1 MFIRQTRYCSGVLKL
16 SWAAL
21 KYVWEI
27 LLPAATWQRNPR
39 MESAAAPFQIGH
51 LWWHEPLYHHR
62 QLQPDLT
69 TMCCQRFLRI
79 SNLGRRQH
87 PTQQSLSLQSGKHP
101 NLVGYISDIPKLRP
115 YRIQPLVKGLQN
127 FELYLK
133 ENRAMNQ
140 WTVVVSWEFMD
151 CRSVMGVHLS
161 KFTGDKKY
169 HGCIFQACRLGESK
183 AWKSNYV
190 MYIEFSK
197 KYHLLAFFLPKTL
210 RM

>member
-16 SWAAL
+16 SWATL

-101 NLVGYISDIPKLRP
+101 NLVYRLYQWYPQIETLPHPTVGFEGTSELRT
-115 YRIQPLVKGLQN
+115 L
-127 FELYLK
+127 FER
-133 ENRAMNQ
+133 EPRN
-140 WTVVVSWEFMD
+140 EPMD
-151 CRSVMGVHLS
+151 CHSVMGVHLLTFTAKKIMHGAYFRLADLASQRHGNQNTYVCIKS
-161 KFTGDKKY
+161 KLHQRRPQTVGEITHVFSL
-169 HGCIFQACRLGESK
+169 CRL
-183 AWKSNYV
+183 
-190 MYIEFSK
+190 
-197 KYHLLAFFLPKTL
+197 
-210 RM
+210 

>member
-1 MFIRQTRYCSGVLKL
+1 MFIRQTLYYCSGVLKL

-140 WTVVVSWEFMD
+140 WTVIASWEFTSQHSLAKKND
-151 CRSVMGVHLS
+151 GC
-161 KFTGDKKY
+161 KF
-169 HGCIFQACRLGESK
+169 GESK
-183 AWKSNYV
+183 TWKSIFVYKIKN
-190 MYIEFSK
+190 I
-197 KYHLLAFFLPKTL
+197 YHLLAYFLPKTL